1 VADLNLSA
9 MLTAA
14 HATTAEAIV
23 DHLTRRF
30 LSVPLSQKDRGVFVE
45 FLRSRSTTSESDLRE
60 LLYLVL
66 SAPAYQVN

>member
-1 VADLNLSA
+1 
-9 MLTAA
+9 MLTTA

-30 LSVPLSQKDRGVFVE
+30 LSVPLAQKDRGVFID
-45 FLRSRSTTSESDLRE
+45 FLHDRSTTSESDLRE